1 MEINNRETFATII
14 LLCMVAFWI
23 VSTFRKKIRD
33 ERKKKILK
41 EGVEANATI
50 LNIKPTGEYLNNLP
64 EFQVKV
70 KIKPKA
76 GDDFVAEMTEILS
89 YSKYDSMRQGSQVLV
104 KYDPEYYKR
113 VIFLQISETL
123 A

>member
-14 LLCMVAFWI
+14 LLCMVVFWFA
-23 VSTFRKKIRD
+23 STYRKKLRD

-41 EGVEANATI
+41 EGVEANATV

-70 KIKPKA
+70 QIKPKT
-76 GDDFVAEMTEILS
+76 GEIFTAEMTEILS
-89 YSKYDSMRQGSQVLV
+89 YSKYDSIRQGSQVLV
-104 KYDPEYYKR
+104 KYDPVYYKT
-113 VIFLQISETL
+113 VIFLQMSETL
-123 A
+123 T

>member
-1 MEINNRETFATII
+1 
-14 LLCMVAFWI
+14 MVAFWVFSSI
-23 VSTFRKKIRD
+23 RKKVRD

-41 EGVEANATI
+41 EGVEANATV

-64 EFQVKV
+64 EFQVRV
-70 KIKPKA
+70 QITPEA
-76 GDDFVAEMTEILS
+76 GEYFEAEMTEVLS
-89 YSKYDSMRQGSQVLV
+89 YSKYDSLRQGSKVLV

-113 VIFLQISETL
+113 VIFLQMAETL